1 MRHTTAFDKEPKK
14 GDFIMSTIVIT
25 GTQWGDEGKGKIV
38 DYLASK
44 ADTVVR
50 YQGGCN
56 AGHTVVAGG
65 EEYKLRLLPSGILYK
80 GTHNII
86 ANGVAFDP
94 EVCLQEMDA
103 LAARGI
109 DVSNIRISDRAH
121 VVMPY
126 HRLMDGIGDA
136 QRGADKIGTTGRGIG
151 PCYMDRDNRI
161 GIRVCDLMDAD
172 EFGRKLR
179 INLAAKNSE
188 LFSFYDHKPLS
199 YEEILAEYLDYAAR
213 LRPLVTD
220 TIPLINEEIAAGRKI
235 LFEGAQATMLDIDYG
250 TYPYVTA
257 SHPISGGVTIGAG
270 VAPKKID
277 KVVGVVKA
285 YCTRVGEGPFPT
297 EQCND
302 IGARLREAG
311 HEFGTV
317 TGRPR
322 RTGWLDAVVVRHA
335 GLLSGIDY
343 MAITRLDIL
352 DGFDEIKI
360 CTGYQH
366 KGQLLKGVPASLKVL
381 AEVTPVY
388 ETFQGWK
395 TDISGIRS
403 YENLPENARKYL
415 ARMAEITG
423 IALGIISVGP
433 SREQTIILAK
443 DLF

>member
-1 MRHTTAFDKEPKK
+1 
-14 GDFIMSTIVIT
+14 MSTIVIT

-50 YQGGCN
+50 FQGGCN
-56 AGHTVVAGG
+56 AGHTVVADG

-80 GTHNII
+80 GTLNII

-103 LAARGI
+103 MTARGI
-109 DVSNIRISDRAH
+109 DTSNTRISDRAH

-151 PCYMDRDNRI
+151 PCYMDRDDRI
-161 GIRVCDLMDAD
+161 GIRVCDLMEKD
-172 EFGRKLR
+172 EFAKKLKR
-179 INLAAKNSE
+179 NLDIKNGELAAVYHHE
-188 LFSFYDHKPLS
+188 PLE
-199 YEEILAEYLDYAAR
+199 YEEVLKEYQGYAER

-220 TIPLINEEIAAGRKI
+220 TIPLLNEEIAAGHKI

-257 SHPISGGVTIGAG
+257 SHPVSGGVTVGAG

-277 KVVGVVKA
+277 KVVGIVKA

-297 EQCND
+297 EQLNA
-302 IGARLREAG
+302 IGEKLREAG

-343 MAITRLDIL
+343 MAVTRLDIL

-360 CTGYQH
+360 CTGYKH
-366 KGQLLKGVPASLKVL
+366 KGQLLKGVPASLNVL
-381 AEVTPVY
+381 AEVEPVY
-388 ETFQGWK
+388 ETFSGWK

-403 YENLPENARKYL
+403 YDDLPENARKYL
-415 ARMAEITG
+415 ERMAEITG
-423 IALGIISVGP
+423 IALGIVSVGP
-433 SREQTIILAK
+433 SREQTIVLAK

>member
-1 MRHTTAFDKEPKK
+1 
-14 GDFIMSTIVIT
+14 MSTIVIT

-50 YQGGCN
+50 FQGGCN
-56 AGHTVVAGG
+56 AGHTVVADG

-103 LAARGI
+103 MAERGI
-109 DVSNIRISDRAH
+109 DTSNIRISDRAN

-136 QRGADKIGTTGRGIG
+136 KRGADKIGTTGRGIG

-161 GIRVCDLMDAD
+161 GIRVCDLMEKD
-172 EFGRKLR
+172 EFAKKLKK
-179 INLAAKNSE
+179 NLESKNAELAAA
-188 LFSFYDHKPLS
+188 YDHEPLV
-199 YEEILAEYLDYAAR
+199 YEDVLKEYQGYAER

-220 TIPLINEEIAAGRKI
+220 TIPLVNEEIAAGRKV

-270 VAPKKID
+270 VAPRKID

-297 EQCND
+297 EQLNP
-302 IGARLREAG
+302 IGEKLREAG

-343 MAITRLDIL
+343 MAVTRLDIL

-360 CTGYQH
+360 CTGYKY
-366 KGQLLKGVPASLKVL
+366 KGELLKGVPASLNVL
-381 AEVTPVY
+381 AEVEPVY
-388 ETFQGWK
+388 ETFPGWK

-403 YENLPENARKYL
+403 YEELPDRARKYL
-415 ARMAEITG
+415 ERMAEVTG

-433 SREQTIILAK
+433 SREQTIVLAK

>member
-1 MRHTTAFDKEPKK
+1 
-14 GDFIMSTIVIT
+14 MSTIVIT

-297 EQCND
+297 EQCNE
-302 IGARLREAG
+302 IGTRLREAG

-360 CTGYQH
+360 CTGYQY

-403 YENLPENARKYL
+403 YESLPENARKYL

>member
-1 MRHTTAFDKEPKK
+1 
-14 GDFIMSTIVIT
+14 MSTIVIT

-50 YQGGCN
+50 FQGGCN
-56 AGHTVVAGG
+56 AGHTVVADG

-80 GTHNII
+80 GTLNII

-103 LAARGI
+103 MTARGI
-109 DVSNIRISDRAH
+109 DTSNTRISDRAH

-151 PCYMDRDNRI
+151 PCYMDRDDRI
-161 GIRVCDLMDAD
+161 GIRVCDLMEKD
-172 EFGRKLR
+172 EFAKKLKR
-179 INLAAKNSE
+179 NLDIKNGELAAVYHHE
-188 LFSFYDHKPLS
+188 PLE
-199 YEEILAEYLDYAAR
+199 YEEVLKEYQGYAER

-220 TIPLINEEIAAGRKI
+220 TIPLLNEEIAAGHKI

-257 SHPISGGVTIGAG
+257 SHPVSGGVTVGAG

-277 KVVGVVKA
+277 KVVGIVKA

-297 EQCND
+297 EQLNA
-302 IGARLREAG
+302 IGEKLREAG

-343 MAITRLDIL
+343 MAVTRLDIL

-360 CTGYQH
+360 CTGYKH
-366 KGQLLKGVPASLKVL
+366 KGQLLKGVPASLNVL
-381 AEVTPVY
+381 AEVEPVY
-388 ETFQGWK
+388 ETFSGWK
-395 TDISGIRS
+395 TDISGIRN
-403 YENLPENARKYL
+403 YDDLPENARKYL
-415 ARMAEITG
+415 ERMAEITG
-423 IALGIISVGP
+423 IALGIVSVGP
-433 SREQTIILAK
+433 SREQTIVLAK

>member
-1 MRHTTAFDKEPKK
+1 
-14 GDFIMSTIVIT
+14 MSTIVIT

-50 YQGGCN
+50 FQGGCN
-56 AGHTVVAGG
+56 AGHTVVADG

-80 GTHNII
+80 GTLNII

-103 LAARGI
+103 MTARGI
-109 DVSNIRISDRAH
+109 DTSNIRISDRAH

-151 PCYMDRDNRI
+151 PCYMDRDDRI
-161 GIRVCDLMDAD
+161 GIRVCDLMEKD
-172 EFGRKLR
+172 EFAKKLKR
-179 INLAAKNSE
+179 NLDIKNGELAAVYHHE
-188 LFSFYDHKPLS
+188 PLE
-199 YEEILAEYLDYAAR
+199 YEEVLKEYQGYAER

-220 TIPLINEEIAAGRKI
+220 TIPLLNEEIAAGHKI

-257 SHPISGGVTIGAG
+257 SHPVSGGVTVGAG

-277 KVVGVVKA
+277 KVVGIVKA

-297 EQCND
+297 EQLNA
-302 IGARLREAG
+302 IGEKLREAG

-343 MAITRLDIL
+343 MAVTRLDIL

-360 CTGYQH
+360 CTGYKH
-366 KGQLLKGVPASLKVL
+366 KGQLLKGVPASLNVL
-381 AEVTPVY
+381 AEVEPVY
-388 ETFQGWK
+388 ETFPGWK

-403 YENLPENARKYL
+403 YDDLPENARKYL
-415 ARMAEITG
+415 ERMAEITG
-423 IALGIISVGP
+423 IALGIVSVGP
-433 SREQTIILAK
+433 SREQTIVLAK

>member
-1 MRHTTAFDKEPKK
+1 
-14 GDFIMSTIVIT
+14 MSTIVIT

-297 EQCND
+297 EQCNE
-302 IGARLREAG
+302 IGTRLREAG

-343 MAITRLDIL
+343 MAVTRLDIL

-360 CTGYQH
+360 CTGYKY
-366 KGQLLKGVPASLKVL
+366 KGELMKGVPASLNVL
-381 AEVTPVY
+381 AEVEPVY

-403 YENLPENARKYL
+403 YESLPENARKYL

>member
-1 MRHTTAFDKEPKK
+1 
-14 GDFIMSTIVIT
+14 MSTIVIT

-50 YQGGCN
+50 FQGGCN
-56 AGHTVVAGG
+56 AGHTVVADG

-103 LAARGI
+103 MAERGI
-109 DVSNIRISDRAH
+109 DTSNIRISDRAH

-136 QRGADKIGTTGRGIG
+136 KRGADKIGTTGRGIG

-161 GIRVCDLMDAD
+161 GIRVCDLMEKD
-172 EFGRKLR
+172 EFAKKLKK
-179 INLAAKNSE
+179 NLESKNAELAAA
-188 LFSFYDHKPLS
+188 YDHEPLA
-199 YEEILAEYLDYAAR
+199 YEDVLKEYHGYAER

-220 TIPLINEEIAAGRKI
+220 TIPLVNEEIAAGRKV

-270 VAPKKID
+270 VAPRKID

-297 EQCND
+297 EQLNA
-302 IGARLREAG
+302 IGEKLREAG

-343 MAITRLDIL
+343 MAVTRLDIL

-360 CTGYQH
+360 CTGYTY
-366 KGQLLKGVPASLKVL
+366 KGELLKGVPASLNVL
-381 AEVTPVY
+381 AEVEPVY
-388 ETFQGWK
+388 ETFPGWK
-395 TDISGIRS
+395 TDISGMRS
-403 YENLPENARKYL
+403 YEELPDRARKYL
-415 ARMAEITG
+415 ERMAEVTG

-433 SREQTIILAK
+433 SREQTIVLAK